1 MVSDDRFFMILLPL
15 HVCNDREENIPYSCV
30 LESQRVQKRNTANFG
45 GAKKHFKD
53 YSSCMNR
60 RVFGFFSWFLIP
72 DLPSGM

>member
-1 MVSDDRFFMILLPL
+1 MVCTFLMVSDDRFFMILLPL
-15 HVCNDREENIPYSCV
+15 HVCNDREENILYSCV

-60 RVFGFFSWFLIP
+60 
-72 DLPSGM
+72 